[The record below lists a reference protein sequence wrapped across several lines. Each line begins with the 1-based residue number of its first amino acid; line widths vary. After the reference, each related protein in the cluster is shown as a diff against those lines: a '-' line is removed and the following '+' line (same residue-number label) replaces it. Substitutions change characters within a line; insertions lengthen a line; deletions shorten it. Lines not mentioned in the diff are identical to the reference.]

1 MSSFERVDDDLVDRH
16 LERIGVPER
25 PSVDLE
31 GLSGLMLAHLLAVSF
46 DNLDVYDQRGV
57 TTEPTDNIAKIVERR
72 RGGWCFELN
81 GAFGAL
87 LHSLGFDVRGLGA
100 AVLLAGP
107 TDVVDHLTLEVRVE
121 DRPWL
126 VDVGFGE
133 AFIRPLD
140 LSKAGP
146 QDGGIADFEFLASP
160 KGTTLAKHVDGVPEA
175 QFRFK
180 RVTIRPQDL
189 QPTSDRMFGDPE
201 SFFRREPYA
210 TKLSNVDG
218 SRITLTPKHL
228 KRVAA
233 DGTESIDE
241 VTDFDAQLLEHFG
254 LDRSG

>member
-1 MSSFERVDDDLVDRH
+1 MSSFERIDDDLVDRH
-16 LERIGVPER
+16 LERIGISSR
-25 PSVDLE
+25 PAIDLD
-31 GLSGLMLAHLLAVSF
+31 GLSELMLGHLLHVSF
-46 DNLDVYDQRGV
+46 DNLDVFDQRGV
-57 TTEPTDNIAKIVERR
+57 TADPVVNIVKIVERR

-87 LHSLGFDVRGLGA
+87 LHSIGFDARALGA
-100 AVLLAGP
+100 AVLLNGP
-107 TDVVDHLTLEVRVE
+107 TDVVDHLTLEVRVDE
-121 DRPWL
+121 RPWL

-146 QDGGIADFEFLASP
+146 QDGGIADFEFIASP
-160 KGTTLAKHVDGVPEA
+160 KGTTLTKHVDGVPEA

-189 QPTSDRMFGDPE
+189 QATSDRMSGDPE

-210 TKLSNVDG
+210 TRLFDADG

-233 DGTESIDE
+233 DGTETIDE

-254 LDRSG
+254 LDRTG